1 MVVLD
6 LLAGGKSAR
15 LLGIEPRHCART
27 KGRVPRRSTS
37 DRTGVTSTIV
47 VTHLGKQPDLS
58 QRQRREPL
66 KIRCPPSATMG
77 GTLRHIGL
85 DGRRRIVAWRQH
97 LLPAGNNIRTLSSRP
112 RDCFATPRSPRL
124 ARRCLRLGACKKT
137 GARSFPRARN
147 FAWGVGSERERGSTQ
162 RRSSCVLAHK
172 HFLGPGVGVTLRPVC
187 PAYRRVSGARLTKF
201 RRECRTLLV

>member
-1 MVVLD
+1 MLRIVTSLD
-6 LLAGGKSAR
+6 KIERLRRHIRDHLNIPAGGNMN
-15 LLGIEPRHCART
+15 L
-27 KGRVPRRSTS
+27 VPLIIDADQTS
-37 DRTGVTSTIV
+37 WTVCVI
-47 VTHLGKQPDLS
+47 
-58 QRQRREPL
+58 
-66 KIRCPPSATMG
+66 
-77 GTLRHIGL
+77 
-85 DGRRRIVAWRQH
+85 GRRRIVAWRQH

-162 RRSSCVLAHK
+162 RRSSCVLAHR

-187 PAYRRVSGARLTKF
+187 PAYRRVSGAQLTEF
-201 RRECRTLLV
+201 WRECRTLLV